1 MLIKKHL
8 LGSFIV
14 LLTLFS
20 MIGCE
25 KDSTS
30 PTKPLTQPSYGT
42 VEGIVYFSGTT
53 STVPGVLVVCGD
65 VSATT
70 ANDGKFSLK
79 NVPSGYQTLKANKTD
94 YNPYARNIEVVE
106 NTIVRFDI
114 DMISAS
120 SNKSLRGTV
129 YQKDNLAPL
138 SNVRVILVSDTTFT
152 DAFGKY
158 QLPIILQGLKTIKA
172 EKTGYSPF
180 VNQVFIS
187 NSDIQYDITLDR
199 LP

>member
-1 MLIKKHL
+1 MLIRKHL

-14 LLTLFS
+14 LLIFFS

-129 YQKDNLAPL
+129 YQKDNLQPL
-138 SNVRVILVSDTTFT
+138 DQMFELFWLSDTTFT

-172 EKTGYSPF
+172 ER
-180 VNQVFIS
+180 NR
-187 NSDIQYDITLDR
+187 IQSIC
-199 LP
+199 